1 MADPNKYRM
10 VSPYEA
16 KIVEQTLRE
25 FSERQTWRN
34 THAIEW
40 EEIAQLID
48 PPSRNTFFYGN
59 YNYPGQK
66 KTDRQIDATG
76 MMALHR
82 FQAICDSLLTPRNAF
97 WHGLEADVDY
107 LLKNREVA
115 LWFAKVVKI
124 LFKLR
129 YSDIGNFSSQNQGV
143 FRSLG
148 AFGTGAM
155 FVDAAY
161 TLDGR
166 RGLRYKN
173 VPLGELFFSENYQG
187 LPDSFIRWFM
197 LTARQAKQ
205 RWPDNFPDA
214 LRTPLEQN
222 SQMLFN
228 FLHRVAPRD
237 DYDPQRRDA
246 KGKIYGSHYISIEGE
261 CLLQEGGY
269 NSFPMAIS
277 RYEQAP
283 MEVYGRGPA
292 SYVLPALKT
301 LNAEKTSY
309 LKQAHR
315 AGDPVLLTTDDGVT
329 DFSFRPGAMNKGGVT
344 SDGKPL
350 IHVLPTGNFEVA
362 KEAIQEERQLINDA
376 FLVSLFQILTET
388 PTMTATEVIERTNEK
403 GILMAPTMGRQQAEY
418 LGPLVARELDVAAQ
432 LRLLPPMPPALR
444 EAGGGYSI
452 VHTSPMSRAMRAGEV
467 SGFMRAMEN
476 TKELVQIT
484 GDVSLLDPYDFD
496 VIEPEIADVQAVP
509 ANWMATPQKIAEKRK
524 NRAAAQQRQEQIQAA
539 PAQAAI
545 IKAQAAMAK
554 SGGQQQP
561 QQGGGMVGPP
571 SGQPMNVNPQ
581 QGGP

>member
-1 MADPNKYRM
+1 MAQ
-10 VSPYEA
+10 VTPYEA
-16 KIVEQTLRE
+16 KIVETILRE

-82 FQAICDSLLTPRNAF
+82 FKAICDSLLTPRNAF
-97 WHGLEADVDY
+97 WHGLGAEADY
-107 LLKNREVA
+107 LMKNREVST
-115 LWFAKVVKI
+115 WFDRTTKI

-143 FRSLG
+143 FGSIG
-148 AFGTGAM
+148 AYGTGAM
-155 FVDAAY
+155 FIDSAY

-187 LPDSFIRWFM
+187 LPDSFIRWFQ
-197 LTARQAKQ
+197 LTARQAYQ
-205 RWPDNFPDA
+205 RWPNNFPDT
-214 LRTPLEQN
+214 LRTPLEMG
-222 SQMLFN
+222 SQMLYN
-228 FLHRVAPRD
+228 FLHRVCPRD
-237 DYDPQRRDA
+237 DYDPLRRDA

-277 RYEQAP
+277 RYEQTP

-292 SYVLPALKT
+292 SYILPALKT
-301 LNAEKTSY
+301 LNAEKTTY

-315 AGDPVLLTTDDGVT
+315 AADPVLLTTDDGLT
-329 DFSFRPGAMNKGGVT
+329 DFSFRPGSLNKGGVS
-344 SDGKPL
+344 SDGHPL
-350 IHVLPTGNFEVA
+350 VHALVNGNFEIA

-418 LGPLVARELDVAAQ
+418 LGPLIARELDVCAN
-432 LRLLPPMPPALR
+432 LRLLPPMPAALR
-444 EAGGGYSI
+444 EAGGSYSI
-452 VHTSPMSRAMRAGEV
+452 LHTSPMSRAMRAGEV

-484 GDVSLLDPYDFD
+484 GDVSLLDPYNFD
-496 VIEPEIADVQAVP
+496 VIEPEIAEVQAVP
-509 ANWMATPQKIAEKRK
+509 ANWMATKQQIDEKRK

-539 PAQAAI
+539 PAQAAM
-545 IKAQAAMAK
+545 IKAQAVMAK
-554 SGGQQQP
+554 ARGGQAGQAPQGQQM
-561 QQGGGMVGPP
+561 QGPP
-571 SGQPMNVNPQ
+571 GGQPMNVNPGQ
-581 QGGP
+581 QEGP